1 MKEKFLTIGQVVQKL
16 QPSFPDLSI
25 SKVRYLEDEGL
36 INPERTNSGYRKFSE
51 NDVKQLEVILKLQKE
66 QFLPLSVIKQ
76 KIKTVKTDELTS
88 ELEAPKK
95 ETFFSASKDNKRFT
109 LADISQKT
117 GLSEQEIH
125 NLETY
130 SILKPEETPEGK
142 SYDDSDVKLASIA
155 KRFSRIGLE
164 PRHLRM
170 YETFAE
176 REAQLLWQILLPELK
191 RLKPEHSQKVL
202 SDLSE
207 LLDQSQD
214 LKDILLKRALDQY
227 FGNF

>member
-1 MKEKFLTIGQVVQKL
+1 MAEKYLTIGQVVQKL

-36 INPERTNSGYRKFSE
+36 ITPERTKSGYRKFSE
-51 NDVKQLEVILKLQKE
+51 DDLKQLEMVLDLQRE
-66 QFLPLSVIKQ
+66 QFLPLSVIKE
-76 KIKTVKTDELTS
+76 KIKSAKPGELASEPKVPKEPLFSLTKDE
-88 ELEAPKK
+88 
-95 ETFFSASKDNKRFT
+95 KRFT
-109 LADISQKT
+109 IADVSQKT

-130 SILKPEETPEGK
+130 NLLNPEETPDGK
-142 SYDDSDVKLASIA
+142 SYGSSDVKLASLA
-155 KRFSRIGLE
+155 KRFSKIGLE

-176 REAQLLWQILLPELK
+176 REAQLFWQILLPELK
-191 RLKPEHSQKVL
+191 RLKTDKSQKVL
-202 SDLSE
+202 SDLSD
-207 LLDQSQD
+207 LLDQSQEM
-214 LKDILLKRALDQY
+214 KDILLKRALYQY